1 MKMIDTHNG
10 KVKISDELT
19 IYPGYSFDQFQ
30 HTKFYKDQDG
40 TRIIYLDGQQMID
53 GKSYMVSLFFRNRKL
68 YMLSLIC
75 CDEEFSEQDEKKR
88 KMLHD
93 NILNE
98 SGIGPQAKY
107 HWGKILSDYDARGNV
122 SSIDIIYL

>member
-1 MKMIDTHNG
+1 MIDTHNG
-10 KVKISDELT
+10 VIKVSDELT

-30 HTKFYKDQDG
+30 HTKFYKNQDG
-40 TRIIYLDGQQMID
+40 IRIIYLDGQQMID
-53 GKSYMVSLFFRNRKL
+53 GRSYIVSLIFRDRKL

-93 NILNE
+93 TILNE
-98 SGIGPQAKY
+98 LGIRPQEQY
-107 HWGKILSDYDARGNV
+107 SWGKISSDYDARGNV
-122 SSIDIIYL
+122 SSINIIYF